1 MDFLNNYEC
10 YFNASLKKYNT
21 YRIDA
26 TCKGLVFVHS
36 VNELI
41 ELLKKLKDNNIDY
54 IILGNGSN
62 IILASDYYDKVIIK
76 LDKLNNITF
85 NDNIVKVESGY
96 PLPKLSLEILKH
108 NLIGLEFAAGIP
120 GLVGSSVAMN
130 AGAYNK
136 SMADVVKEI
145 TILDEDLNIMVLKN
159 NELKFRYRDSLLKE
173 NKKLIVLEV
182 TLELEYGDILEA
194 KELIET
200 RRQRRIST
208 QPLNY
213 PSSGSVFR
221 NPEGMHAGELI
232 EKCNLKGYNI
242 NGAEISEKHAN
253 FIINKDNCKGSDII
267 NLINLIK
274 DKVKEKYNIDL
285 ILEQEIID

>member
-1 MDFLNNYEC
+1 MNFLNNYEC

-108 NLIGLEFAAGIP
+108 NLTGLEFAAGIP

-145 TILDEDLNIMVLKN
+145 TILDEDLNIRVLKN

-182 TLELEYGDILEA
+182 TLELEHGDILEA

-253 FIINKDNCKGSDII
+253 FIINKDNCNGSDII
-267 NLINLIK
+267 SLINLIK

>member
-1 MDFLNNYEC
+1 MNFLNNYEC

-41 ELLKKLKDNNIDY
+41 ELLKNLKNNNIDY

-108 NLIGLEFAAGIP
+108 NLTGLEFAAGIP

-145 TILDEDLNIMVLKN
+145 TILDEDLNIRVLKN

-182 TLELEYGDILEA
+182 TLELEHGDILEA

-253 FIINKDNCKGSDII
+253 FIINKDNCNGSDII
-267 NLINLIK
+267 SLINLIK